1 MVYTRIARDRS
12 EDTGAH
18 RLELRVEQNNGVAVK
33 TDERAVGTTH
43 AFGGADHNSVVDLT
57 LLDAT
62 ARGSFFYRHLDD
74 VTDVCIAALGAA
86 QHLKTHY

>member
-1 MVYTRIARDRS
+1 MNFSVRS
-12 EDTGAH
+12 SRVTGPKI
-18 RLELRVEQNNGVAVK
+18 RVPTGSSFELSKK